1 MGIATDKRI
10 HDKLQELDALIDLV
24 RVLSESLSRAEARIA
39 VLEQQPEKRGP
50 GRPRKYG
57 D

>member
-1 MGIATDKRI
+1 MGIASDKRT

-24 RVLSESLSRAEARIA
+24 RVLSEALSKAEARITA
-39 VLEQQPEKRGP
+39 LEQQPEKRGP